1 MAHEI
6 ENMFSVRETPWHGL
20 GRILPESPDWDNVLT
35 LAGLNWQVSART
47 LQTFT
52 PDGRPL
58 SVPTHRAIVRDFD
71 DSILSVLTKDYKI
84 VQNDELLNVA
94 RPLHDAGAVRW
105 ETAGSLAGG
114 KRVWFLGRIKL
125 DPVEIVPG
133 DPVCA
138 FLLLSNSH
146 DGSLAVRIGW
156 TPIRVVC
163 ANTLALAHS
172 DGASRFLALRHSEG
186 VHTAMEA
193 ISAGLDAGRRAF
205 QVTAEQY
212 RAIAKVHLTGD
223 MLPEYVRAVYT
234 PRAKPEEATPPRI
247 LETIERL
254 VEEGRGTNLPGVK
267 GTLWAAYNAVTEHL
281 AYERGNDR
289 DKRLDANWFGAS
301 AVINRRALDVA
312 VSMVG

>member
-20 GRILPESPDWDNVLT
+20 GRVLPESPDWDKVLT
-35 LAGLNWQVSART
+35 LAGLNWQVSTRT

-71 DSILSVLTKDYKI
+71 DSVLSVMTKDYKV
-84 VQNDELLNVA
+84 VQNDELIGVA
-94 RPLHDAGAVRW
+94 RPLYDAGAVRW

-114 KRVWFLGRIKL
+114 KRVWFLGKVTI

-133 DPVCA
+133 DPVVA

-146 DGSLAVRIGW
+146 DGSLAVRIGF
-156 TPIRVVC
+156 TPVRVVC
-163 ANTLALAHS
+163 ANTLAMAHN
-172 DGASRFLALRHSEG
+172 DGASRFLALRHSAG
-186 VHTAMEA
+186 VHDAMQA
-193 ISAGLDAGRRAF
+193 ISEGLDAGRRAF

-212 RAIAKVHLTGD
+212 RTIAKVSLAD
-223 MLPEYVRAVYT
+223 DVLPEYVRLVYA
-234 PRAKPEEATPPRI
+234 PKDEAAPPRI
-247 LETIERL
+247 LETVERL
-254 VEEGRGTNLPGVK
+254 VEEGRGTDLPGVK

-289 DKRLDANWFGAS
+289 DKRLDSNWFGQA

-312 VSMVG
+312 VKLAA